1 MALKKADAYNAD
13 SSSESESDTS
23 SCDDDSGAEYG
34 EESGG
39 ESVRQVSYERLDSI
53 EEKAKYLL
61 EEYEGL
67 LKKNFELDLKI
78 GENKIRTRILQNY
91 LSQEVRTNKFL
102 QKDEANTQHASP
114 SGELFIFIYLLPS
127 STKA

>member
-1 MALKKADAYNAD
+1 
-13 SSSESESDTS
+13 
-23 SCDDDSGAEYG
+23 
-34 EESGG
+34 
-39 ESVRQVSYERLDSI
+39 VRQVSYERLDSI

-102 QKDEANTQHASP
+102 QKDEANTQYATP
-114 SGELFIFIYLLPS
+114 PG
-127 STKA
+127 